1 MEPAYLIAK
10 RPVDDQSL
18 NRTVWSTLVRHVR
31 GGTAPR
37 VVDIGAGAGAAL
49 HRALDWGLWD
59 ASAAAVPQSYLCIDT
74 DRSCENDLNA
84 AADRLERETGARTQ
98 VVIDDAAQ
106 LPAAAADVV
115 IAHAVM
121 DLFAPDAGA
130 DLIVRHLAPGGI
142 AYTPITYAMPTAWY
156 PTPPELSALDSTVT
170 AAYDR
175 SMQRDGH
182 SGQALAL
189 LAHWPQHRLQCLAAG
204 ASDWVVLPGDHRP
217 FLAFLLQFVADSVN
231 VDRIDE
237 WLAYRRSQLE
247 AGALGLVA
255 HNLDMVWQRTS

>member
-18 NRTVWSTLVRHVR
+18 NRPVWNTFVHHVHGR
-31 GGTAPR
+31 TAPR

-59 ASAAAVPQSYLCIDT
+59 AAAGSVPQSYLCIDT
-74 DRSCENDLNA
+74 DRSCESELHA
-84 AADRLERETGARTQ
+84 AAQRLQRETGAATQ

-106 LPAAAADVV
+106 LPAVAADVV

-121 DLFAPDAGA
+121 DLFAPADGA
-130 DLIVRHLAPGGI
+130 DLIARHLAPGGV
-142 AYTPITYAMPTAWY
+142 AYTPITYAMPSTWY
-156 PTPPELSALDSTVT
+156 PTPPEISALDGAVT

-189 LAHWPQHRLQCLAAG
+189 LAHWPQHHLRCLSAG
-204 ASDWVVLPGDHRP
+204 ASDWVVLPGEHRG
-217 FLAFLLQFVADSVN
+217 FLDFLLQFVADSVRVAG
-231 VDRIDE
+231 VDR
-237 WLAYRRSQLE
+237 WLSYRRSQLD
-247 AGALGLVA
+247 AGTLGFVA
-255 HNLDMVWQRTS
+255 HNLDMVWQRSS